1 MPVIITK
8 NSSSAG
14 AVPSAGQLVR
24 GELAVNVTDRKLYTL
39 NASNAVV
46 LLSSGEITLTTTGTS
61 GAATLVSNALNIP
74 IYGNGTVTSLSVA
87 SANGF
92 AGTVATATTTP
103 AITLTTSVTGIIKGN
118 SGGLFAAVANT
129 DFQSP
134 VSLTTLNTSGAATFS
149 SNILN
154 VPQYQGVISL
164 TTTGTSGAATFST
177 NTLNI
182 PNYAV
187 AVAATP
193 TALGLVYGATNSGAT
208 ANTALGNNAAINA
221 SATSAV
227 AVGVGSIIGSAGG
240 SGTAVGASASVTGTN
255 GTAIGSSSSS
265 VTNGAAFGSGSNV
278 LASGA
283 AALGYNADVQ
293 ATGTSGISIGNAASD
308 SAPSGIAIG
317 ASANVGATS
326 NNGIAIGTG
335 ATILTSNPNAIAI
348 GSSAGASNSAVA
360 IGPSASALSVS
371 AIAIGGSVSASASNA
386 ISIGTSNAASATDA
400 ISIGRSNVASVARS
414 ILIGSQINGAA
425 GAMIVLSTQSTAFT
439 PANAGVFINTP
450 RTSTNTASFSG
461 GSVQCD
467 LNTKELFFTNES
479 FNAYGVNFQ
488 RQGAPT
494 AFSAAATVTAAQ
506 LATGI
511 FTCTGAST
519 YALTM
524 PAGTSIDTQF
534 PILTTNSITN
544 ISFDLAIINNSST
557 APITITAGLG
567 CSLGS
572 GQTSIAALTSAIFR
586 FRRTTTGTYLYYR
599 IST

>member
-14 AVPSAGQLVR
+14 AVPSSGQLVR

-39 NASNAVV
+39 NASNNVV

-118 SGGLFAAVANT
+118 GGGLFAAVANS

-149 SNILN
+149 SNVFNI
-154 VPQYQGVISL
+154 PQYQGVISL
-164 TTTGTSGAATFST
+164 TTTGTSGAATFSS

-193 TALGLVYGATNSGAT
+193 TALGLVFGATGSGAS
-208 ANTALGNNAAINA
+208 ANTSLGNNAAINA
-221 SATSAV
+221 AATSAV
-227 AVGVGSIIGSAGG
+227 AVGVGSTIGSGG
-240 SGTAVGASASVTGTN
+240 ASGTAVGGGSSVTGAS

-265 VTNGAAFGSGSNV
+265 VGTGAAFGSGSNV
-278 LASGA
+278 LATGA

-293 ATGTSGISIGNAASD
+293 ATGTSGLSIGNAASN

-326 NNGIAIGTG
+326 NNGIAIGAS
-335 ATILTSNPNAIAI
+335 ATILTSNPGAIAI
-348 GSSAGASNSAVA
+348 GNGTGANNSAVA
-360 IGPSASALSVS
+360 IGTSASALALN
-371 AIAIGGSVSASASNA
+371 AIALGANTSASASD
-386 ISIGTSNAASATDA
+386 T
-400 ISIGRSNVASVARS
+400 ISIGRSNNAAVTRS
-414 ILIGSQINGAA
+414 ILIGNQINGSN
-425 GAMIVLSTQSTAFT
+425 GTMIVLSTQSTAFT
-439 PANAGVFINTP
+439 PLNAGVFINAP
-450 RTSTNTASFSG
+450 RNSTNTASLSG

-467 LNTKELFFTNES
+467 PNTKEIFYTTES
-479 FNAYGVNFQ
+479 FSAYGVNFQ
-488 RQGAPT
+488 RQAAAT

-524 PAGTSIDTQF
+524 PSGASIDSQF
-534 PILTTNSITN
+534 PILATNSITN
-544 ISFDLAIINNSST
+544 ASFDLAIINNST
-557 APITITAGLG
+557 TVAVTITAGSG
-567 CSLGS
+567 TTLGS
-572 GQTSIAALTSAIFR
+572 GQTSIAASSSALFR
-586 FRRTTTGTYLYYR
+586 FRRTGTSAYVYYR
-599 IST
+599 IA